1 MRKQVKILA
10 VALGAA
16 LVIVVG
22 IFSFQF
28 IRTGSDA
35 DLGPRLT
42 AARNQKHH
50 HPVRRA
56 PRQPPHRYPGVA
68 NELPP
73 RLYFSTEAT

>member
-35 DLGPRLT
+35 DLGPGIVVTPVLT
-42 AARNQKHH
+42 SPADSGPEPKTPSSGQASAPAA
-50 HPVRRA
+50 PT
-56 PRQPPHRYPGVA
+56 PIPG
-68 NELPP
+68 
-73 RLYFSTEAT
+73 SGQ